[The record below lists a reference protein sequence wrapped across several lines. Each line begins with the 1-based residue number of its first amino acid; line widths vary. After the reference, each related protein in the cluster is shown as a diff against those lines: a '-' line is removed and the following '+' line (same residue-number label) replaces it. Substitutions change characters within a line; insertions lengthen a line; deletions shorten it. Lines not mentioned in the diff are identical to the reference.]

1 MLLFIVRLFQV
12 FNNPEVEE
20 GTTVSMERL
29 CNPEVQEEIR
39 KHIGD
44 DFHATEEFA
53 IIDKLGFGEVRFD
66 DLMNYLFKRSLAK
79 KKINV

>member
-1 MLLFIVRLFQV
+1 MLMLNVRLFQV

-20 GTTVSMERL
+20 GTTVSMERF
-29 CNPEVQEEIR
+29 CDPEVQEEIR

-44 DFHATEEFA
+44 DFHASEEFA
-53 IIDKLGFGEVRFD
+53 IIDQLGFGELRFD
-66 DLMNYLFKRSLAK
+66 DLMSYLFKKSLAK

>member
-53 IIDKLGFGEVRFD
+53 IMDKLGFGEVRFD
-66 DLMNYLFKRSLAK
+66 DLMSYLFKRSLAK